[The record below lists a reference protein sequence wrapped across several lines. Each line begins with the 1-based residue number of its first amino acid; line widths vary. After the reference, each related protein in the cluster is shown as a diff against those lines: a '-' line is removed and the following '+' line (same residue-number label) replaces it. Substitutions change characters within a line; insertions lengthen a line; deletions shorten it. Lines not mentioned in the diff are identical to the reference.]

1 MKNVA
6 YLIVL
11 WVTITI
17 GYSLAW
23 SRNDM
28 TDNIDSRSQ
37 QIQIQSG
44 FLEVENGKIY
54 YERAGQG
61 ETIVLIHDGLVH
73 HEIWEE
79 QFPVFSKNYDV
90 VRYDRRGYG
99 RSPQPE
105 KPYSNI
111 EDLHQLFHKLDID
124 KAIVMGMSAG
134 GGLAIDFTLAHPK
147 RVASLVLVGAVVS
160 GFTYTDHF
168 FSRGG
173 HLQPSTWN
181 DPDAFRRYWYTD
193 DPYEIAPQNTAVKE
207 RVRQII
213 EANPH
218 DADLSKN
225 RLNLPPERPALGR
238 LHEIKV
244 PALIVVGEHDIPDVH
259 AHSGAI
265 EAGIPN
271 ARRII
276 ISGAGHLVPLERP
289 EAFNEQVLQFLK
301 EEPFFTIL
309 ESKGIS
315 EAVNMFLSSREKDP
329 ETILFRE
336 NRMNG
341 LGYQY
346 LQSGNIDDAIEIFKL
361 NVLAYPNSWNV
372 YDSLAEAY
380 MNKGENALAIENYQ
394 KSLDLNPQNTGAIE
408 NIKKLKNP

>member
-11 WVTITI
+11 WVTVTT

-44 FLEVENGKIY
+44 FLEVEDGKIY

-79 QFPVFSKNYDV
+79 QFPVFFENYDV

-134 GGLAIDFTLAHPK
+134 GGLAVDFTLAHPK

-173 HLQPSTWN
+173 HLQPSTWT

-193 DPYEIAPQNTAVKE
+193 DPYEIAPQNTATKE
-207 RVRQII
+207 RVHQML

-218 DADLSKN
+218 NADLSKN
-225 RLNLPPERPALGR
+225 RLNLPPERPALDR
-238 LHEIKV
+238 LHEIEV
-244 PALIVVGEHDIPDVH
+244 PALIVIGEHDIPDVH
-259 AHSGAI
+259 AHAGAI

-276 ISGAGHLVPLERP
+276 ISGAGHLVPLEKP
-289 EAFNEQVLQFLK
+289 EAFNEQVLLYFK

-309 ESKGIS
+309 ESKGIA
-315 EAVNMFLSSREKDP
+315 EAVNVFLSSREKNS
-329 ETILFRE
+329 EAILFSE

-361 NVLAYPNSWNV
+361 NVLAYPESWNV

-394 KSLDLNPQNTGAIE
+394 KSLELNPQNTGAIE

>member
-1 MKNVA
+1 MKNIA
-6 YLIVL
+6 YLLMFYV
-11 WVTITI
+11 ITS
-17 GYSLAW
+17 GYSGAW
-23 SRNDM
+23 SRND
-28 TDNIDSRSQ
+28 TPDIIDFQSQ
-37 QIQIQSG
+37 QTQVQSG
-44 FLEVENGKIY
+44 FVEVENGKIY

-73 HEIWEE
+73 HVIWEE

-111 EDLHQLFHKLDID
+111 EDLHQLFHQLNID

-134 GGLAIDFTLAHPK
+134 GGLAIDFTLAHPN

-173 HLQPSTWN
+173 HLHPSTWN

-225 RLNLPPERPALGR
+225 RLILRPERPALGR

-259 AHSGAI
+259 AHAGAI

-276 ISGAGHLVPLERP
+276 ISGAGHLVPLEQP

-301 EEPFFTIL
+301 EKSFFAIL
-309 ESKGIS
+309 ESKGIA

-329 ETILFRE
+329 EAILFRE
-336 NRMNG
+336 NRMNQ

-346 LQSGNIDDAIEIFKL
+346 LQSGNVEDAIEIFKL
-361 NVLAYPNSWNV
+361 NVLAYPESWNV

-408 NIKKLKNP
+408 QIEKLKNR

>member
-44 FLEVENGKIY
+44 FVEVEDGKIY

-73 HEIWEE
+73 HVIWEE
-79 QFPVFSKNYDV
+79 QFPVFYENYDV

-105 KPYSNI
+105 KTYSNI

-134 GGLAIDFTLAHPK
+134 GGLAIDFTLAHPN
-147 RVASLVLVGAVVS
+147 RVASLVLVGSVVS

-173 HLQPSTWN
+173 HLHPSTWN

-225 RLNLPPERPALGR
+225 RLILGPESPALGR
-238 LHEIKV
+238 LHEINV

-259 AHSGAI
+259 AHAGAI

-271 ARRII
+271 ARRIV

-301 EEPFFTIL
+301 EEPFFVIL
-309 ESKGIS
+309 ESKGIA
-315 EAVNMFLSSREKDP
+315 EAVNVFLSSREKNS
-329 ETILFRE
+329 EAILFRE
-336 NRMNG
+336 NRMNR

-394 KSLDLNPQNTGAIE
+394 KSLDLNPQNAGAAE